1 MATYYQGTAGF
12 CRDNPWGELLSE
24 LLDFRNTYTY
34 PDSWLCHFNNFVIV
48 ITRKCKKSMSTTK
61 FANVKISSLVILECF
76 PNDQKLWE
84 YLVNKTHTVCV
95 WVIHHTLVKSPLES
109 LSWRPGA
116 RGRGSPEPSP
126 ILLSGGYLLTYADT
140 ASQFSLELKL
150 KPKSFCQAQPQLN
163 FNPIE
168 AGIVLFSFNTAILPL
183 SFFTPFWVIYKHISI
198 IIIRNI

>member
-1 MATYYQGTAGF
+1 
-12 CRDNPWGELLSE
+12 
-24 LLDFRNTYTY
+24 
-34 PDSWLCHFNNFVIV
+34 
-48 ITRKCKKSMSTTK
+48 MSTTK
-61 FANVKISSLVILECF
+61 FANVKKSSLSCPVLASPSYGAIVTSVVQAGSCYG
-76 PNDQKLWE
+76 WTSGG
-84 YLVNKTHTVCV
+84 VVCV
-95 WVIHHTLVKSPLES
+95 AAGRQGYFTKIVHS
-109 LSWRPGA
+109 LILMWA

-168 AGIVLFSFNTAILPL
+168 AGIVLFSFNTATQPL
-183 SFFTPFWVIYKHISI
+183 SFFAPFWVNYKHISI

>member
-1 MATYYQGTAGF
+1 MLAPPPAALPPPQF
-12 CRDNPWGELLSE
+12 CGI
-24 LLDFRNTYTY
+24 
-34 PDSWLCHFNNFVIV
+34 FN
-48 ITRKCKKSMSTTK
+48 
-61 FANVKISSLVILECF
+61 LECF
-76 PNDQKLWE
+76 PNDQKLRE

-168 AGIVLFSFNTAILPL
+168 AGIVLFSFNTATQPL
-183 SFFTPFWVIYKHISI
+183 SFFAPFWVNYKHISI

>member
-1 MATYYQGTAGF
+1 MNHISAKCVPNSAFISPIYYLYIIKIKSLFLSFDPPPPFGIFPQF
-12 CRDNPWGELLSE
+12 CGI
-24 LLDFRNTYTY
+24 
-34 PDSWLCHFNNFVIV
+34 FN
-48 ITRKCKKSMSTTK
+48 
-61 FANVKISSLVILECF
+61 LECF
-76 PNDQKLWE
+76 PNDQKLRE

-168 AGIVLFSFNTAILPL
+168 AGIVLFSFNTATQPL
-183 SFFTPFWVIYKHISI
+183 SFFAPFWVNYKHISI